1 MTNFEKCL
9 RAYQIGATEEQIK
22 IWVRAGKITA
32 EEYQQITGEEYI

>member
-9 RAYQIGATEEQIK
+9 RAYKLGASKEQIK
-22 IWVRAGKITA
+22 VWVRAGKITV